1 MAAGATE
8 EAAAGY
14 SRVLGDS
21 RYGAHALVAAMVG
34 KGHRVLDV
42 GCGEGA
48 LSKRLAEDGNEVLSL
63 ERDGPMAKAAAARG
77 LQVVNRDIETDSIEN
92 LGPFDAIVCADVLE
106 HLHDPRGALLKL
118 RGRLTPEGRLIC
130 SIPNIAFYTVRLKVL
145 LGEFEYTDGG
155 IMDRTHLR
163 FFTHQTARALLEE
176 AGFRVSREEVSHY
189 LSVGPAPLSRA
200 LNRLVERGSFGTAVH
215 RVCLAFPGVFG
226 YQFVT
231 ESVPSA
237 P

>member
-1 MAAGATE
+1 MIYRRTFDAASGDSLARLSRWIRPGTSVLE
-8 EAAAGY
+8 LGAAAGY
-14 SRVLGDS
+14 FTEWLKEQGTSVDVVDIDPEAGRATERFARRVVIAD
-21 RYGAHALVAAMVG
+21 
-34 KGHRVLDV
+34 LDND
-42 GCGEGA
+42 GWEAA
-48 LSKRLAEDGNEVLSL
+48 LSEGGAPPRYD
-63 ERDGPMAKAAAARG
+63 
-77 LQVVNRDIETDSIEN
+77 
-92 LGPFDAIVCADVLE
+92 FIVCADVLE